1 MWSYAHGE
9 RLQDRLVWMEL
20 RWFGF
25 TKLLRTRVATN
36 SGDELTDAAR
46 TALSTM
52 IQGHAKTVVR
62 VPANAR
68 MSVHLGTYNRV
79 MAWQPGGE
87 QLTFEELNRWL
98 LAMDERP
105 VPRSTFLQAAQP
117 EATVG
122 HVVDADG
129 VYACFVEEETQL
141 DPARSKVW
149 RIATRHHG
157 FDGCLRNPEQR
168 RVLFENRRN
177 ARITRTQG
185 ARRCYLRLLG
195 RWSDAW
201 WRCKRRVRRSIT
213 PFAYG
218 IAEGNGETAYHWPLS
233 QQELIRKQNR
243 AFLQVR
249 AAVCTVSGPW

>member
-1 MWSYAHGE
+1 
-9 RLQDRLVWMEL
+9 
-20 RWFGF
+20 
-25 TKLLRTRVATN
+25 
-36 SGDELTDAAR
+36 
-46 TALSTM
+46 
-52 IQGHAKTVVR
+52 
-62 VPANAR
+62 
-68 MSVHLGTYNRV
+68 
-79 MAWQPGGE
+79 MACQPGGE

-157 FDGCLRNPEQR
+157 FDGCLRSPEQR

-177 ARITRTQG
+177 ARIARTQG

-249 AAVCTVSGPW
+249 AAVCTVVGLGIDPPKSFLACHASGRSSSNVRLLLPATAVGCLCPFAAPVRVCIHAGTIHHRESERSGR